1 MYLDLNY
8 EIYFFI
14 LTLRILKA
22 INGVQMSVVGS
33 IQFIFILRKNPKN
46 EGGGGSQLCHPKLS
60 HPWPRR
66 SRCNAH
72 NATFQPPFLSLKP
85 EFLTEFKGNAN
96 FFFSHTEVLCCV
108 HHLFSFSSISN
119 VSSFYHNIKCFLLS
133 VSWLDAFLL
142 VGLRE
147 VCLTYETI
155 S

>member
-1 MYLDLNY
+1 
-8 EIYFFI
+8 
-14 LTLRILKA
+14 
-22 INGVQMSVVGS
+22 MSVFGS
-33 IQFIFILRKNPKN
+33 NHLIFVLRKNPKN
-46 EGGGGSQLCHPKLS
+46 EGGGESQLCHPKLS
-60 HPWPRR
+60 HPWPGR

-142 VGLRE
+142 AGLRE